1 MAMQCYNSYSL
12 QDGTCTCERHNNLTL
27 MKKEDF

>member
-12 QDGTCTCERHNNLTL
+12 QDGTCERHNNLTL